1 MRVKKMNEKKKKKYG
16 WCTSYM
22 CSSMLTSD
30 RYFRKAQKIFFE
42 KDSKKKISISH
53 MLEGN

>member
-1 MRVKKMNEKKKKKYG
+1 MNEKKKKKYG